1 MNRINGLIFARKGR
15 VYDASLGKGAS
26 VFADD
31 PNMSAK
37 EKYGVQSPIELPHE
51 WIGRGFS
58 GLTGAINI
66 N

>member
-1 MNRINGLIFARKGR
+1 MVLILQVKGKGLRC
-15 VYDASLGKGAS
+15 LTGKGAS

-51 WIGRGFS
+51 WIGRGFW
-58 GLTGAINI
+58 LDPGAINI